1 MNCTD
6 VSYMCHLE
14 TCVSVQVQF
23 MIGTP
28 PGGGQR
34 RRSASGSSCETPPPV
49 TTWQVSPV
57 SGGKLTPTSSPLRR
71 SGTVRVCILYVKLD
85 LDTVQSCGRK
95 QISRILLFFAAV
107 LFEIR
112 S

>member
-1 MNCTD
+1 
-6 VSYMCHLE
+6 
-14 TCVSVQVQF
+14 

-57 SGGKLTPTSSPLRR
+57 SGGKLTPTNSPLRR
-71 SGTVRVCILYVKLD
+71 SGIV
-85 LDTVQSCGRK
+85 SCK
-95 QISRILLFFAAV
+95 Y
-107 LFEIR
+107 
-112 S
+112 

>member
-1 MNCTD
+1 
-6 VSYMCHLE
+6 VWAVVLE
-14 TCVSVQVQF
+14 DEPSELCKCFAICLCAQVQF

-71 SGTVRVCILYVKLD
+71 SGTVSTIIF
-85 LDTVQSCGRK
+85 TVNLIQTHNGELRLFVVLVE
-95 QISRILLFFAAV
+95 LL
-107 LFEIR
+107 
-112 S
+112 

>member
-1 MNCTD
+1 MWAI
-6 VSYMCHLE
+6 VLE
-14 TCVSVQVQF
+14 DEPSELRKSFAICVCAQVQF

-57 SGGKLTPTSSPLRR
+57 SGGKLTPSSPLRR
-71 SGTVRVCILYVKLD
+71 SGTGHIIIFTVNYVPTHDGEVIL
-85 LDTVQSCGRK
+85 
-95 QISRILLFFAAV
+95 IIV
-107 LFEIR
+107 LFEVF
-112 S
+112 

>member
-1 MNCTD
+1 LWAVVLEDEPSELCKCFAIC
-6 VSYMCHLE
+6 MCP
-14 TCVSVQVQF
+14 QVQF

-71 SGTVRVCILYVKLD
+71 SGTVPVIIF
-85 LDTVQSCGRK
+85 TVNLIQTHDGELRLFVVLVE
-95 QISRILLFFAAV
+95 LL
-107 LFEIR
+107 
-112 S
+112 

>member
-1 MNCTD
+1 MWA
-6 VSYMCHLE
+6 VVLE
-14 TCVSVQVQF
+14 DEPSELCKCFAICVCAQVQF

-71 SGTVRVCILYVKLD
+71 SGTVPDIVFYSKFD
-85 LDTVQSCGRK
+85 SDT
-95 QISRILLFFAAV
+95 
-107 LFEIR
+107 
-112 S
+112 

>member
-1 MNCTD
+1 MWA
-6 VSYMCHLE
+6 VVLE
-14 TCVSVQVQF
+14 DEPSEFCKCFTICVCVQVQF

-71 SGTVRVCILYVKLD
+71 SGTVPIMIF
-85 LDTVQSCGRK
+85 TVTLIQTHDGELRW
-95 QISRILLFFAAV
+95 FVV
-107 LFEIR
+107 LVELI
-112 S
+112 